1 MDDASRPAG
10 EAQAV
15 RVDVG
20 GVALDG
26 SLGVPERAFG
36 VVLFVHGGE
45 SGSRRSRDDYVA
57 EQLRRGGLATLQVDL
72 AAADDAPDEPQA
84 DGARLDVELL
94 ARRAMGACDWLISQS
109 PTRELPIGLFGASA
123 GAAVA
128 LAAAA
133 ERPDL
138 VGAVVSR
145 GGRPDL
151 AGLALPRVKAP
162 TLLIV
167 GGSDYPVISLNRD
180 ALQYMSCERSL
191 EVVPGAT
198 HLFEEAGALESVAR
212 LSGDWFRRYLAGDRS
227 RER

>member
-1 MDDASRPAG
+1 MDDASRSTG
-10 EAQAV
+10 DAQVV
-15 RVDVG
+15 RVDMGDTV
-20 GVALDG
+20 LDG
-26 SLGVPERAFG
+26 NLGVPERVLG
-36 VVLFVHGGE
+36 VVLFVHGG
-45 SGSRRSRDDYVA
+45 SGPRGSRDDYVA
-57 EQLRRGGLATLQVDL
+57 EQLRRGGLATLQIDL
-72 AAADDAPDEPQA
+72 VAAEDTPDDPRPDA
-84 DGARLDVELL
+84 ARLDVDLL
-94 ARRAMGACDWLISQS
+94 ARRAVAACEWLASQEA
-109 PTRELPIGLFGASA
+109 TRELPLGLFGASA

-133 ERPDL
+133 ERPER

-151 AGLALPRVKAP
+151 VGLTLPRVRAP

-198 HLFEEAGALESVAR
+198 HLFEEAGALNSVAR
-212 LSGDWFRRYLAGDRS
+212 LSGDWFRKYLAGDRVA
-227 RER
+227 ER